1 MILRVTGFQF
11 LSLHA
16 AYKIQ
21 ETASLTLPG
30 INTIVYH
37 CSMFYT
43 DYPTVETKIYV
54 GLLSFSYL
62 PILGFCALF

>member
-30 INTIVYH
+30 RNTIV
-37 CSMFYT
+37 F
-43 DYPTVETKIYV
+43 TVVSQSATSV
-54 GLLSFSYL
+54 
-62 PILGFCALF
+62 

>member
-37 CSMFYT
+37 CSVVSQT
-43 DYPTVETKIYV
+43 AASV
-54 GLLSFSYL
+54 
-62 PILGFCALF
+62 

>member
-30 INTIVYH
+30 INTIVNH
-37 CSMFYT
+37 CSIAICRQCVT
-43 DYPTVETKIYV
+43 TIKSI
-54 GLLSFSYL
+54 
-62 PILGFCALF
+62 